1 MSDAQDTPQTAND
14 NDGFTDVQPFGDQ
27 GSESN
32 NISVED
38 AFFGTQEEA
47 PAEGQPSQEET
58 VQTEAPAEVDPT
70 NDEKRYQYWQ
80 SRADKLQN
88 EMTQMQQ
95 QMQQVQQPQQVQQQ
109 QYQEPAPEEFPPPP
123 DRPMKPRNFS
133 RAEAYSDPDSESARY
148 LDDLDDWRAETDE
161 YNSLKSDY
169 NNALVQ
175 ERIQGIEQQ
184 RLDEIKR
191 KEAFQQQSRQ
201 AQEIDQ
207 YVQGHYGLS
216 AEESKQFMQE
226 MSDPKSLSMDNL
238 VQLWRMKQ
246 SVGNTEAPPVGQPSP
261 AFQQTQNAQ
270 QVPSPM
276 GVMPSSGG
284 TTNQSDE
291 DQIMDKILSNY
302 NKNNPWS

>member
-1 MSDAQDTPQTAND
+1 MTDVQQDTLQTANT
-14 NDGFTDVQPFGDQ
+14 NDGFTDVAPLGDE
-27 GSESN
+27 GSS

-47 PAEGQPSQEET
+47 PTEGQPSQEEIA
-58 VQTEAPAEVDPT
+58 QPEAPVQIDPT

-80 SRADKLQN
+80 SKADKLQN
-88 EMTQMQQ
+88 EMQQMQSQMQQ
-95 QMQQVQQPQQVQQQ
+95 TQVQQPAPVQEQ
-109 QYQEPAPEEFPPPP
+109 ASMEEFPPAP
-123 DRPMKPRNFS
+123 DRPMKPRSFS

-148 LDDLDDWRAETDE
+148 LDDMDDWRAETDE
-161 YNSLKSDY
+161 YNSLKTEY
-169 NNALVQ
+169 QNAMVQ

-184 RLDEIKR
+184 RQNEIKQ
-191 KEAFQQQSRQ
+191 KEAYNQQMRQ

-216 AEESKQFMQE
+216 ADESQQFMKE

-238 VQLWRMKQ
+238 VQLWRLKQ
-246 SVGNTEAPPVGQPSP
+246 SAGNTQAPQVGEPSA

-276 GVMPSSGG
+276 GVMPSSGNEPAR
-284 TTNQSDE
+284 TDS
-291 DQIMDKILSNY
+291 DQIMDNILNNY
-302 NKNNPWS
+302 KKNNPF

>member
-1 MSDAQDTPQTAND
+1 MTDVQQDTLQTAND
-14 NDGFTDVQPFGDQ
+14 NDGFTDVAPLGDE
-27 GSESN
+27 GSS

-47 PAEGQPSQEET
+47 PIEGQPSQEEIP
-58 VQTEAPAEVDPT
+58 QTEAPAEVDPT

-88 EMTQMQQ
+88 QMEQMQAQIQQPPMQQ
-95 QMQQVQQPQQVQQQ
+95 QAPVQQ
-109 QYQEPAPEEFPPPP
+109 EAIPEEFPPPP
-123 DRPMKPRNFS
+123 DRPMKPRAFS

-148 LDDLDDWRAETDE
+148 LDSMDDWRAEVDE
-161 YNSLKSDY
+161 YNHLKADY
-169 NNALVQ
+169 QNAVVQ
-175 ERIQGIEQQ
+175 ERIQGIEEQ
-184 RLDEIKR
+184 RQNEIR
-191 KEAFQQQSRQ
+191 QKEAYNQQMRQ

-216 AEESKQFMQE
+216 AEESQEFMRE

-238 VQLWRMKQ
+238 VQLWKMRK

-284 TTNQSDE
+284 TTNKSDE
-291 DQIMDKILSNY
+291 DQIMDNMLNNY

>member
-1 MSDAQDTPQTAND
+1 MTNVQDTPQTANND
-14 NDGFTDVQPFGDQ
+14 DGFQEVQPLGQ
-27 GSESN
+27 EGSQD

-47 PAEGQPSQEET
+47 PIEGQPLQEGTPVSEE
-58 VQTEAPAEVDPT
+58 VAPIDPT

-88 EMTQMQQ
+88 QVTQMQQ
-95 QMQQVQQPQQVQQQ
+95 QPLPQQQDQE
-109 QYQEPAPEEFPPPP
+109 YQEPVAEEFPPSP
-123 DRPMKPRNFS
+123 DRPMKPRSFS

-148 LDDLDDWRAETDE
+148 LDEVDDWRAETDE
-161 YNSLKSDY
+161 YNALKSDY
-169 NNALVQ
+169 QNAVVQ
-175 ERIQGIEQQ
+175 ERIQGIEETRQ
-184 RLDEIKR
+184 REVKH
-191 KEAFQQQSRQ
+191 KEAYNQSMRQ
-201 AQEIDQ
+201 AQEIDN

-216 AEESKQFMQE
+216 QDESREFMTE

-238 VQLWRMKQ
+238 VQLWKFRK
-246 SVGNTEAPPVGQPSP
+246 SVGNTQTPPIGQPSP

-284 TTNQSDE
+284 TENKSDE
-291 DQIMDKILSNY
+291 NQIMDNMLNTFK
-302 NKNNPWS
+302 KNNPW